1 MRTVFVNGQYV
12 DETEAKVSIFDRG
25 FLFADGVY
33 EVTSVMGGK
42 LIDFEGHFTR
52 LERSLGELEM
62 GHVLKGLS
70 VDKASLLA
78 MHRELVSRN
87 DIDQGLVYLQ
97 VTRGAAD
104 RDFAFP
110 PEDTPGTIV
119 AFTQNNNLVDNPSAK
134 TGISVIT
141 VDDLRWGR
149 CDIKTVQLLYP
160 SLASMEARKRGAKG
174 AWLVRD
180 GLVTEG
186 TANNAYIVTKE
197 GVIVTRDLSHS
208 ILSGITR
215 KAVLAVADKLQM
227 RVEERPF
234 SLAEIDEAVEAFT
247 TAATIFVMPVVEVDG
262 KKIGDGKPGPVAT
275 KLREIYI
282 EESLKAAI

>member
-12 DETEAKVSIFDRG
+12 AEDEASISIFDRG

-33 EVTSVMGGK
+33 EVTSVLQGR
-42 LIDFEGHFTR
+42 LVDFEGHFTR
-52 LERSLGELEM
+52 LERSLSELEM
-62 GHVLKGLS
+62 KLEMS
-70 VDKASLLA
+70 RNELLA
-78 MHRELVSRN
+78 MHRELVTKN
-87 DIDQGLVYLQ
+87 ALEEGLVYLQ

-119 AFTQNNNLVDNPSAK
+119 AFTQSKTLIDTPGAK
-134 TGISVIT
+134 EGINVIT
-141 VDDLRWGR
+141 LEDLRWGR

-180 GLVTEG
+180 GMVTEG

-197 GVIVTRDLSHS
+197 GVIVTRDLSHE

-215 KAVLAVADKLQM
+215 KAVLACARALQM
-227 RVEERPF
+227 KVEERPF
-234 SLAEIDEAVEAFT
+234 SVEEIADAAEAFT
-247 TAATIFVMPVVEVDG
+247 TAASIFVMPIIEVDG
-262 KKIGDGKPGPVAT
+262 KAVGDGKPGPVAK

-282 EESLKAAI
+282 KESLANAI

>member
-1 MRTVFVNGQYV
+1 MRTVFVNGNYV
-12 DETEAKVSIFDRG
+12 DENDAKISVFDRG

-33 EVTSVMGGK
+33 EVTSVLGGK
-42 LIDFEGHFTR
+42 LVDFEGHFAR
-52 LERSLGELEM
+52 LRRSLGELEM
-62 GHVLKGLS
+62 GFDMS
-70 VDKASLLA
+70 RDQLLD

-87 DIDQGLVYLQ
+87 RLDEGLVYMQ

-110 PEDTPGTIV
+110 PEGTPNTVVG
-119 AFTQNNNLVDNPSAK
+119 FTQSLNLLDSPKAK
-134 TGISVIT
+134 TGISVILA
-141 VDDLRWGR
+141 DDLRWGR

-160 SLASMEARKRGAKG
+160 SLVSMQARRQGEQG

-180 GLVTEG
+180 GFVTEG

-197 GVIVTRDLSHS
+197 GTIVTRDLSPS

-215 KAVLAVADKLQM
+215 KAVLACADKLQM
-227 RVEERPF
+227 KVEERPF
-234 SLAEIDEAVEAFT
+234 SVEEIANAKEAFT
-247 TAATIFVMPVVEVDG
+247 TASTIFVMPVIEVEG
-262 KKIGDGKPGPVAT
+262 KKVGDGQPGPVAR

-282 EESLKAAI
+282 EESLKNAI